1 MHTRG
6 LIVDEYGKIAKELYK
21 MGHKTEARIIS
32 RLAKETAAQPR
43 DTKAQQQFDA
53 AVNNGMTAEK
63 LTQNLK
69 HQLDESEQFSN
80 LARKLSESRHKT
92 EAKLMQ
98 DIAVAAAGR
107 SIVGETSVER
117 SNTQSA
123 EKPSLYQEHGDDG
136 LTR

>member
-6 LIVDEYGKIAKELYK
+6 LILEEYGRIARELYR
-21 MGHKTEARIIS
+21 MGHKTEAGIIS
-32 RLAKETAAQPR
+32 RRSKEAAGEPR
-43 DTKAQQQFDA
+43 DTKAQQQFDTA
-53 AVNNGMTAEK
+53 LNNGMTAEK

-80 LARKLSESRHKT
+80 LARKLSESGHKA

-107 SIVGETSVER
+107 SIVGETS
-117 SNTQSA
+117 
-123 EKPSLYQEHGDDG
+123 PHHEHGDDG

>member
-21 MGHKTEARIIS
+21 MGHKTEARIIR
-32 RLAKETAAQPR
+32 RLAKETAAQPP

-80 LARKLSESRHKT
+80 LARKLSESGHKT

-107 SIVGETSVER
+107 SIRRNISG
-117 SNTQSA
+117 TQQYPIGRKIVPISR
-123 EKPSLYQEHGDDG
+123 
-136 LTR
+136 TRG

>member
-43 DTKAQQQFDA
+43 DTKAQQQFDTA
-53 AVNNGMTAEK
+53 LNNGMTAEK

-69 HQLDESEQFSN
+69 HQLDESKQFSN
-80 LARKLSESRHKT
+80 LARKLSESGHKA
-92 EAKLMQ
+92 EAKIMQ

-123 EKPSLYQEHGDDG
+123 ENPSLHHEHGDDG